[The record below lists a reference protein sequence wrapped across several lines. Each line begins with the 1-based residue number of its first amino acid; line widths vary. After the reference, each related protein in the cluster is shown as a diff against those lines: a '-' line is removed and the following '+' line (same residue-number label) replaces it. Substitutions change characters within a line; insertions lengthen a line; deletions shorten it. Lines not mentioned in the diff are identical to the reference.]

1 MLGIFLSSNGVACM
15 KLLSACLVA
24 ALICGIAFASA
35 LQFGASQG
43 VTSVNGTISSDT
55 TWTQANSPYNFT
67 GPVGIASGV
76 TLTIE
81 PGATVNLR
89 SYYIQVNGTLDAQG
103 SSTNPI
109 YFNGGTITFTSL
121 SNSWNEQTA
130 TGCIIENAII
140 DGTAI
145 TSTNTLR
152 MDGDSM
158 NGEINIGPS
167 IFFNNI
173 VTGGSVTVY
182 GAAQIFNNTVND
194 SSIGSNGG
202 DPSLGF
208 PTITNNTVTNC
219 QDGITVSNGYAVISN
234 NLISY
239 CQTGIDIFT
248 FSLIGQSAPY
258 PIIQNNAVIN
268 NTQGISIS
276 VYNYEVAGFSAPLTV
291 INNTISQNSVGIY
304 LYENNYGTGPIQNN
318 NIEDSQ
324 TTTFT

>member
-1 MLGIFLSSNGVACM
+1 MPGIFLSSNGVACM

-109 YFNGGTITFTSL
+109 YFKAEQTFTSL
-121 SNSWNEQTA
+121 SNSRNEQTA

-145 TSTNTLR
+145 TSTNTLI

-158 NGEINIGPS
+158 NGEINIG
-167 IFFNNI
+167 N
-173 VTGGSVTVY
+173 
-182 GAAQIFNNTVND
+182 QI
-194 SSIGSNGG
+194 
-202 DPSLGF
+202 L
-208 PTITNNTVTNC
+208 
-219 QDGITVSNGYAVISN
+219 Q
-234 NLISY
+234 
-239 CQTGIDIFT
+239 
-248 FSLIGQSAPY
+248 
-258 PIIQNNAVIN
+258 
-268 NTQGISIS
+268 
-276 VYNYEVAGFSAPLTV
+276 
-291 INNTISQNSVGIY
+291 
-304 LYENNYGTGPIQNN
+304 
-318 NIEDSQ
+318 
-324 TTTFT
+324 